1 MPPSAGWYVLKPTL
15 CWMRLGALG
24 EKVLR
29 GPYESVG
36 ALWEASPGAGGA
48 VMRAIGY
55 ALPVLSCLLAAPGPV
70 LSSGYSVG
78 YHRPEMPDSSQSP
91 VDRAVERCCC

>member
-36 ALWEASPGAGGA
+36 ALWKQARGLEG
-48 VMRAIGY
+48 
-55 ALPVLSCLLAAPGPV
+55 
-70 LSSGYSVG
+70 
-78 YHRPEMPDSSQSP
+78 Q
-91 VDRAVERCCC
+91 